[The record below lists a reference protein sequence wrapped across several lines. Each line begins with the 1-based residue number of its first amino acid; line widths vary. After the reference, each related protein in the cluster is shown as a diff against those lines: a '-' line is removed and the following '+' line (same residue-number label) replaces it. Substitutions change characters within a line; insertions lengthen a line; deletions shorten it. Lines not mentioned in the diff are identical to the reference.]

1 MDGARLLVD
10 PGPLVA
16 EIPADVLDAVLAAT
30 TVLSVNERELA
41 LLGEEPGGA
50 LAALWPRL
58 AQDAV
63 VVARVGK
70 DGAWLHRR
78 GEDPELIESIAVD
91 VVDTTGAGDAHAGAL
106 LAGLA
111 EGLDLPA
118 AVRRANAAAA
128 LAVTRLGSATGP
140 TRGEL
145 ADALARTTLAI

>member
-1 MDGARLLVD
+1 
-10 PGPLVA
+10 
-16 EIPADVLDAVLAAT
+16 
-30 TVLSVNERELA
+30 
-41 LLGEEPGGA
+41 
-50 LAALWPRL
+50 
-58 AQDAV
+58 
-63 VVARVGK
+63 
-70 DGAWLHRR
+70 
-78 GEDPELIESIAVD
+78 
-91 VVDTTGAGDAHAGAL
+91 VDTTGAGDAHAGAL